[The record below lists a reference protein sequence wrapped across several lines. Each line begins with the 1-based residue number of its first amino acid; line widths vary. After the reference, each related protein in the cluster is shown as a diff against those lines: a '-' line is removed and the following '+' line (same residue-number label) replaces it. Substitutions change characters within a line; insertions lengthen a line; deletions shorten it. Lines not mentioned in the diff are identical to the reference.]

1 MAQVN
6 IADIPQTRSIRLS
19 ARSDMSDV
27 APSRNTRVLSW
38 IALAA
43 LLGIGVFAFL
53 AWRSISVEQAQPAD
67 ALRRFS
73 DVRHRLASTEP
84 MLRIDAAGAI
94 TRREAPAETEATHL
108 TWLRVLAY
116 RVPEQRLVRADVPFW
131 YLKVKGP
138 AVQYALRGTG
148 LDLERLGVTPADL
161 ERYGAC
167 VVLDETRA
175 NGDRLL
181 VWTE

>member
-1 MAQVN
+1 M
-6 IADIPQTRSIRLS
+6 
-19 ARSDMSDV
+19 
-27 APSRNTRVLSW
+27 
-38 IALAA
+38 
-43 LLGIGVFAFL
+43 
-53 AWRSISVEQAQPAD
+53 
-67 ALRRFS
+67 
-73 DVRHRLASTEP
+73 
-84 MLRIDAAGAI
+84 
-94 TRREAPAETEATHL
+94 
-108 TWLRVLAY
+108 RVLAY
-116 RVPEQRLVRADVPFW
+116 RRPEQRLVRADVPLWF
-131 YLKVKGP
+131 LKLKGP

>member
-1 MAQVN
+1 MRNSV
-6 IADIPQTRSIRLS
+6 SSLS
-19 ARSDMSDV
+19 VRIV
-27 APSRNTRVLSW
+27 SW
-38 IALAA
+38 IGVAA
-43 LLGIGVFAFL
+43 VVGIGVAAFFA
-53 AWRSISVEQAQPAD
+53 WHSITVEQTNPDD
-67 ALRRFS
+67 ALRRFDEIRS
-73 DVRHRLASTEP
+73 RLPWTEP
-84 MLRIDAAGAI
+84 MLRIDPSGVI
-94 TRREAPAETEATHL
+94 TRRPVPPESPGPPL
-108 TWLRVLAY
+108 SSMRVLAY
-116 RVPEQRLVRADVPFW
+116 RRPEQRLVRADVPLWF
-131 YLKVKGP
+131 LKLKGP